1 MYGGM
6 MGMYSPYM
14 WGGMGMYGWGKR
26 ASAETTSPIEQLINL
41 NRTECVYIKDNSTLS
56 CIGLI
61 GVVECDVELRFEKNP
76 EDKREFM
83 IYGIAK
89 SETTPRSYRLLP
101 RLMSNTDWLDNTYMF
116 NGVKKQVSLF
126 CSKDLDHFGLRVL
139 DRKCFD
145 KLDEL
150 FQMSRRN
157 EKVYV
162 KIEGAVEMPTARIVA
177 DLTVVK
183 MVNETEDAEKTEGS
197 NEKRHYGYGGYRYG
211 YGGYRGGYGGHH
223 GHSSHHYG
231 GHHGHHN
238 DNYGGHHGH
247 HSHHYEGHYGG
258 YGRK

>member
-1 MYGGM
+1 

-183 MVNETEDAEKTEGS
+183 MVNETEGS
-197 NEKRHYGYGGYRYG
+197 NIGRHYGQYSWYGNSGYQGGSTYHQSSYHESNGYREGYHGGYREG
-211 YGGYRGGYGGHH
+211 YNNGYNNVYNNVYNGYAT
-223 GHSSHHYG
+223 
-231 GHHGHHN
+231 
-238 DNYGGHHGH
+238 
-247 HSHHYEGHYGG
+247 
-258 YGRK
+258 YGRKLTH